1 MEAYTKTLEARNHE
15 LEKKKKK
22 KKKTFRLCKLR

>member
-22 KKKTFRLCKLR
+22 KKHSDFAN